1 MSEILSFLRI
11 KIKKI
16 KQRQE
21 KDKMKAKII
30 DFLSTYANIYTFV
43 LKCN

>member
-21 KDKMKAKII
+21 KDKMKE
-30 DFLSTYANIYTFV
+30 TYANIYTFV